1 MLHISLGEM
10 KLEHVDETNEM
21 NKTGKNNIENSASQN
36 RDNKGKR
43 RLQATKGWV
52 PLNVKEII
60 FFKDLLY
67 FLTWKEIKVRYRQTV
82 MGMSWAIMQPFFTM
96 VVFSIF
102 FGRLAKIPSDGI
114 PYPLFCYS
122 AMLPWL
128 LFANGVTKSANSLV
142 GNAPLLKK
150 VYLPRIFLPVSTI
163 MSGIIDFFL
172 AFIVLIGM
180 MYYYGISLT
189 LNIIWLPFFMI
200 AAVGASLGVGLILSA
215 LNVQFRDVR
224 LLVPFLVQLWMF
236 LTPVVYPTSLLA
248 ERWHLLYSL
257 NPMVGVVDGFRW
269 ALLGVGSKPGIGII
283 TSLLVVVVLLVG
295 GVSYFCR
302 MEKTFADVV

>member
-1 MLHISLGEM
+1 
-10 KLEHVDETNEM
+10 M
-21 NKTGKNNIENSASQN
+21 NKAKSNIENSCSKSIDKKSN
-36 RDNKGKR
+36 MR

-52 PLNVKEII
+52 PLNFQEII

-150 VYLPRIFLPVSTI
+150 VYLPRIFLPLSTVVS
-163 MSGIIDFFL
+163 GLIDFIL

-180 MYYYGISLT
+180 MYYYGMAPT
-189 LNIIWLPFFMI
+189 VNIVWLPFFI
-200 AAVGASLGVGLILSA
+200 LAAVAASFGVGLVLSA

-224 LLVPFLVQLWMF
+224 LLVPFFVQLWMF
-236 LTPVVYPTSLLA
+236 MTPVVYPTNLLA
-248 ERWHLLYSL
+248 ERWQLLYSL

-269 ALLGVGSKPGIGII
+269 ALLGVGSSPGPGIIF
-283 TSLLVVVVLLVG
+283 SLLVVVVLLTG
-295 GVSYFCR
+295 GVFYFCR